1 MGTRASAARGGRRLS
16 LPQLVDQNSYAIAAA
31 VVVGWVGYELFRRCV
46 EPRSLLVFAA
56 FAAILV
62 APPLYLRAGRGEIA
76 ALDAALAS
84 GRPTLLEVYS
94 DL

>member
-1 MGTRASAARGGRRLS
+1 MS
-16 LPQLVDQNSYAIAAA
+16 LPQLVNQNSYAIGAA
-31 VVVGWVGYELFRRCV
+31 VLLGWVGYELFRRRV
-46 EPRSLLVFAA
+46 EPRSLFVFAA
-56 FAAILV
+56 FAAILI

-84 GRPTLLEVYS
+84 GRPTLVEVYS